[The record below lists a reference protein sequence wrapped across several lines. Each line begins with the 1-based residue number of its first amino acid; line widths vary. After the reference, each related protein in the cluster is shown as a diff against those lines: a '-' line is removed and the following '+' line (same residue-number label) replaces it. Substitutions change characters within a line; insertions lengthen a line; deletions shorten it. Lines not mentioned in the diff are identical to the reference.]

1 MPIRIGVVGC
11 GSVSQRGL
19 LPHLSADDIKDK
31 VKLVAVCDVVVERA
45 KACKERFNA
54 DEWYSSYEDMLSKAG
69 LDAVTIATPIQLHYE
84 QALKAIKAGVHVHL
98 NKPMALTVEE
108 ADVILSER
116 DKARVKLVAS
126 PGIAFR
132 RDVERVRSMLKDG
145 IVGKIY
151 WARTGATAEGH
162 EYEDFRKPGD
172 LVVAVDPSWYY
183 KRGGGPVYDMGVY
196 ALHLITGVI
205 GPVKRVTAMSGIGL
219 KRRMVLG
226 REVEVE
232 MDDNTVMLLDFG
244 DSKFA
249 ILHSAFCIGDGEP
262 FSGLYVAGSD
272 GALKLE
278 YGHIEV
284 WSRKIESWHY
294 VEELPQNRLPYVSG
308 VHTKIPEAHIYSDIM
323 HLVDC
328 VLNEKEPV
336 ISGEHARHVI
346 EIIEKAYI
354 SAKTEK
360 TQHLQTS
367 FQLKPL
373 KEW

>member
-1 MPIRIGVVGC
+1 MPVRIGVVGC
-11 GSVSQRGL
+11 GSVSQRGI
-19 LPHLSADDIKDK
+19 LPHLSAEDIKDK
-31 VKLVAVCDVVVERA
+31 VRLVAVCDVVEERA

-54 DEWYSSYEDMLSKAG
+54 DEYYSSYEDMLSKAG

-84 QALKAIKAGVHVHL
+84 QALKAIKAGIHVHL

-108 ADVILSER
+108 ANVLLNER
-116 DKARVKLVAS
+116 DRFGVKLVAS

-132 RDVERVRSMLKDG
+132 RDVEKVRTMLKDG
-145 IVGKIY
+145 IIGKIY

-162 EYEDFRKPGD
+162 EYEDFRRPGD
-172 LVVAVDPSWYY
+172 IVVSIDPSWYY
-183 KRGGGPVYDMGVY
+183 RRGGGPVYDMGVY
-196 ALHLITGVI
+196 ALHLITGVL
-205 GPVKRVTAMSGIGL
+205 GPARRVVAMSGIGL
-219 KRRMVLG
+219 KRRVVLG

-244 DSKFA
+244 ESTFGL
-249 ILHSAFCIGDGEP
+249 LHSAFCVGDGEP
-262 FSGLYVAGSD
+262 FSGLHIAGSE

-278 YGHIEV
+278 YGRIEV
-284 WSRKIESWHY
+284 WSRKIEGWHH
-294 VEELPQNRLPYVSG
+294 VEELPNRLPYVSG
-308 VHTKIPEAHIYSDIM
+308 VHMKLPEAHVYSDIM

-328 VLNEKEPV
+328 ILNDKEPS

-346 EIIEKAYI
+346 EIIEKAYT
-354 SAKTEK
+354 SAKTGE

>member
-1 MPIRIGVVGC
+1 MSIRIGIVGC

-19 LPHLSADDIKDK
+19 LPHLSAEDVKDK
-31 VKLVAVCDVVVERA
+31 VRLAAICDVVEERA

-84 QALKAIKAGVHVHL
+84 QALKAIRAGVHVHL
-98 NKPMALTVEE
+98 NKPMTLTVEE
-108 ADVILSER
+108 ADTLLNER
-116 DKARVKLVAS
+116 DRAEVKLVAS

-132 RDVERVRSMLKDG
+132 KDIERVRSMLKDG

-151 WARTGATAEGH
+151 WVRTGATAEGH

-172 LVVAVDPSWYY
+172 LVVAIDPSWYY
-183 KRGGGPVYDMGVY
+183 KRGGGPVYDMGIY
-196 ALHLITGVI
+196 ALHLITGVL
-205 GPVKRVTAMSGIGL
+205 GPAMRVTAMSGIGL
-219 KRRMVLG
+219 KRRIILG
-226 REVEVE
+226 KEVEVE

-244 DSKFA
+244 DSIFA
-249 ILHSAFCIGDGEP
+249 LLHSAFCMGDGEP
-262 FSGLYVAGSD
+262 FSGLHIAGSD
-272 GALKLE
+272 GVLKLE
-278 YGHIEV
+278 HGHIEV
-284 WSRKIESWHY
+284 WSRKLESWHY
-294 VEELPQNRLPYVSG
+294 IEEPSSRLPYVSG
-308 VHTKIPEAHIYSDIM
+308 VHVKLPEAHIYSDIM
-323 HLVDC
+323 HLIDC
-328 VLNEKEPV
+328 ILNDKEPV

-346 EIIEKAYI
+346 EIIEKAYL